1 MPVTAQVF
9 ANYVAMP
16 ARRRPDGSTRPVAL
30 HGSALLVF
38 ADKDAKKV
46 QLRTGYPARV
56 SGNALL
62 DAREDRSDKIA
73 RRHDVPSF
81 RQFLVFTFWYFLAG
95 GAAFATY
102 MLCSTNHF

>member
-1 MPVTAQVF
+1 MKTGEERPMNCSEKKSHASWYVVGAPLKSMPVTAQVF

-38 ADKDAKKV
+38 ADKSAEKV

-56 SGNALL
+56 SGHSLL
-62 DAREDRSDKIA
+62 DAREDRSDKIV
-73 RRHDVPSF
+73 RGH
-81 RQFLVFTFWYFLAG
+81 
-95 GAAFATY
+95 
-102 MLCSTNHF
+102 